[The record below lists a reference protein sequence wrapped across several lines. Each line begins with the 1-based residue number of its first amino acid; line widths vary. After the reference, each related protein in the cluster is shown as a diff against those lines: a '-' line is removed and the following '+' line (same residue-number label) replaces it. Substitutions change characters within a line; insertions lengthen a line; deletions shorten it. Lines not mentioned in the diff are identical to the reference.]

1 MNKIQKYIGLAFIII
16 GIIPV
21 SIGYFT
27 MFSSSYV
34 LGKESYGRF
43 EQQFIYPTIGVTLI
57 VIGIIILFYNQI
69 YKKVKPDLTVRV
81 VR

>member
-1 MNKIQKYIGLAFIII
+1 MNKIRMYAGLVFIII
-16 GIIPV
+16 GIILASV
-21 SIGYFT
+21 GYFT
-27 MFSSSYV
+27 MFSSPYV

-43 EQQFIYPTIGVTLI
+43 EQQFIYPTIVVTFF
-57 VIGIIILFYNQI
+57 VIGILILFYDRI